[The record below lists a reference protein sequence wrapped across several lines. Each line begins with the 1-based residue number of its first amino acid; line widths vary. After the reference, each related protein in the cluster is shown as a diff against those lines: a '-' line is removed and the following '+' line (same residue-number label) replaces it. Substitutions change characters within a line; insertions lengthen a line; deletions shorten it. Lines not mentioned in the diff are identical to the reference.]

1 MTHNYKVAQRVYGS
15 IYRYISEQF
24 KIYVDSLLP
33 DEIDEIKNGFWTNW
47 NGLLSI
53 WDTESTTELLI
64 HLQRFTM

>member
-33 DEIDEIKNGFWTNW
+33 DEIDEIKNGF
-47 NGLLSI
+47 
-53 WDTESTTELLI
+53 
-64 HLQRFTM
+64 